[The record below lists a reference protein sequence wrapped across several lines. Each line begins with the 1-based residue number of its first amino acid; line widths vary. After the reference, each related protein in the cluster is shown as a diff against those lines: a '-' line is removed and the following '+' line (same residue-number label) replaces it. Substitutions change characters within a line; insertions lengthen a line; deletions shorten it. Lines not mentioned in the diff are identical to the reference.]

1 MVSVVTVMTTASVDG
16 LYNQDV
22 FCLFLLHCKLSLHMD
37 VF

>member
-22 FCLFLLHCKLSLHMD
+22 FCLFLLLSLHMD